1 MTERELKVYT
11 RLHELTKNLSNEF
24 RDVGNSKRFNDVV
37 LLGFELEMRVINP
50 LKRGFE
56 VREDK
61 LDGIS
66 YKLNQVID
74 TLEKYQYE
82 YLDNK
87 ELTKDEFKNY
97 LINSDD
103 TAMNNIREEVKKYNQ
118 EQELNN
124 QTKNEEI
131 KNSSIR
137 KNK

>member
-87 ELTKDEFKNY
+87 ELTRDEFKKY
-97 LINSDD
+97 LISADD
-103 TAMNNIREEVKKYNQ
+103 TAMKSIREEVKRYNQ
-118 EQELNN
+118 EQLNN
-124 QTKNEEI
+124 QTKNEE
-131 KNSSIR
+131 KNSNIR
-137 KNK
+137 KNR